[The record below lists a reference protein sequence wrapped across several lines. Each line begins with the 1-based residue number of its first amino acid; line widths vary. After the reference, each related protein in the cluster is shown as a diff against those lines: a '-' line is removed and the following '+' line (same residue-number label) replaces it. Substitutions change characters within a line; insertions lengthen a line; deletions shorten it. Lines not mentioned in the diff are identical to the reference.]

1 MHQHAFS
8 QGLSAFFQCLA
19 HGFGADAVHYLAFHQ
34 PVCQQLQRPG
44 GPALRRLGT
53 GQGNQL
59 GFIMAVQLLGAAV
72 QLLLAPQG
80 PLQTLL
86 HTAAAHPFHRGG
98 SHLEG
103 PGYLLVLH
111 GPVGLVLIAEQQDAG
126 VGLPVSRRPSPGHQP
141 LQFLLLLLSQRH
153 TVFLHHHIHP
163 HFPILF
169 LWLPSSHILPA
180 IVSMMAVY

>member
-44 GPALRRLGT
+44 GPALRRLGA

-72 QLLLAPQG
+72 QLLLRPRALSRPSSTQRRRTRSTVAVPTWRARAISSSFMG
-80 PLQTLL
+80 PLAWFSSQ
-86 HTAAAHPFHRGG
+86 
-98 SHLEG
+98 S
-103 PGYLLVLH
+103 
-111 GPVGLVLIAEQQDAG
+111 
-126 VGLPVSRRPSPGHQP
+126 SRMRAWVC
-141 LQFLLLLLSQRH
+141 L
-153 TVFLHHHIHP
+153 
-163 HFPILF
+163 
-169 LWLPSSHILPA
+169 
-180 IVSMMAVY
+180 